1 MIFKVS
7 AALVLAITLRAE
19 VVDRLAIAVGHQV
32 ITQLQLDEELRVT
45 ALLNHQ
51 SLSRSL
57 DARRAAADRLVEQ
70 LLIRREMELS
80 RYPLPDDQAIDKY
93 VAEVRRQNGGAEAF
107 KKALSEYGITDRTLR
122 RHLELQLT
130 VLRFIEFRFS
140 GDVTI
145 SDAEIEAAYRREAS
159 NWVQTHHE
167 AAPNLE
173 ASRERLRTELAEERT
188 DAALN
193 TWLTDSRKQLN
204 IVFLDKSLE

>member
-1 MIFKVS
+1 MFRVCV
-7 AALVLAITLRAE
+7 ALVLAITLRAE

-51 SLSRSL
+51 PVSRSL
-57 DARRAAADRLVEQ
+57 DSRRAAADRLVEQ
-70 LLIRREMELS
+70 LLIQREMELS
-80 RYPLPDDQAIDKY
+80 RYPLPDDQAVEKY
-93 VAEVRRQNGGAEAF
+93 IAEVRQQNGGAAALN
-107 KKALSEYGITDRTLR
+107 KALSEYSITDRTLR

-130 VLRFIEFRFS
+130 VLRFIEFRFR
-140 GDVTI
+140 GDVAI
-145 SDAEIEAAYRREAS
+145 SDSEIEAAYRREAA
-159 NWVQTHHE
+159 NWEQTHRE
-167 AAPNLE
+167 APPSLE